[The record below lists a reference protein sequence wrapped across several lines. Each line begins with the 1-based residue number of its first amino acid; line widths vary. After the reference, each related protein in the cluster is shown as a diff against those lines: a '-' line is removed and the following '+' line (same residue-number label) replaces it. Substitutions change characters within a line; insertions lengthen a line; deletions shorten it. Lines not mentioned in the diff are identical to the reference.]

1 MSLNDPVYPALFY
14 RLGVLDPAAQGMVA
28 QPDIR
33 RGRTTPRP
41 NGPDEGPRRRED
53 MMCFGC
59 GDKGHGIGACAKI
72 NDFVLKGVIIRDYS
86 GKLIMKDGSRIVRI
100 NQEPFV
106 QAIERMLQPKS
117 NFVTLAAGI
126 NYHDLFQCAR

>member
-1 MSLNDPVYPALFY
+1 M
-14 RLGVLDPAAQGMVA
+14 
-28 QPDIR
+28 
-33 RGRTTPRP
+33 
-41 NGPDEGPRRRED
+41 
-53 MMCFGC
+53 
-59 GDKGHGIGACAKI
+59 
-72 NDFVLKGVIIRDYS
+72 LKGVIIRDYS

-126 NYHDLFQCAR
+126 NYQDLSQYADDEYDADDDEVYPAQRVTRQTRLNGRKEAGDKVYPQPTKTAAPAKQPVTIPTAQANQATNGPT